1 MHSETEVIVGAANI
15 AKAMGVTRRQIYGY
29 VDNGVLPTIKLGGS
43 VAVRRKT
50 LVAFLESLEANA
62 MAA

>member
-15 AKAMGVTRRQIYGY
+15 AKAMGVTRRQVYGY
-29 VDNGVLPTIKLGGS
+29 IENGVLPCVRLGGS

-50 LVAFLESLEANA
+50 LVSWLEGLEATA
-62 MAA
+62 KAA